1 MRKRDKLGLQIRMT
15 FYVTSAVMLVSAIAL
30 SIMTGRIRKY
40 YEETLDDR
48 LSENLTA
55 ITRIMEQRLL
65 RVEDATKTVS
75 KIVQDEFSDGE
86 ELDSLLSYSVASIDD
101 IKSVAVIFD
110 KDRIP
115 CDGGGY
121 YEIFAYRGPGEN
133 ILLETYV
140 NDAGF
145 EYDDAWQKCYVG
157 GVATWDEFVPLY
169 SEKDS
174 VVGYYMPLTDRNG
187 SRFGMFYSALLESY
201 LTSFVTGY
209 KVRKD
214 MDISIYRPN
223 GTIVVAPDDYILKLA
238 TEDMV
243 VRETT
248 IDHIGWKVVLSADR
262 KIISRRVRNALISM
276 ILLMLT
282 MLIVI
287 YLAIRYTVRYVARPF
302 VEEQQRVEKENAVM
316 DNEMRLAADAQNELV
331 PHVFPPFPGRKEI
344 DLAACLHPARK
355 VGGDLYDYFL
365 CDDRLFFC
373 IGDVS
378 GKGVQAS
385 LFMAATHYLFRS
397 VAEKTS
403 LSNAAR
409 QMNVS
414 LSADNGQCRFVTF
427 WLGCLDLCSGTLE
440 YVNAGHDAPVLLRGG
455 VAESLPLSENMPLGV
470 LDDAEFV
477 SGSVTLMPGD
487 ILLLYTDGVTEAM
500 DVSGNEFGKD
510 KFLETAGKVTGT
522 DASGI
527 LESVLSTV
535 REHSD
540 GAAQSDDIT
549 MICLKFNGKSSK

>member
-1 MRKRDKLGLQIRMT
+1 MDKLRLQIRMT
-15 FYVTSAVMLVSAIAL
+15 VYVTSAVMLVSAVAL
-30 SIMTGRIRKY
+30 SVMTGRIRRY
-40 YEETLDDR
+40 YEETLNDR

-65 RVEDATKTVS
+65 RVEDATETVS
-75 KIVQDEFSDGE
+75 KIAQDAFSNGDR
-86 ELDSLLSYSVASIDD
+86 LDSLLVYSVSSIDNVKGVS
-101 IKSVAVIFD
+101 IVFD
-110 KDRIP
+110 KDRIL
-115 CDGGGY
+115 CDGGY
-121 YEIFAYRGPGEN
+121 YEFFSYRDTTGKF
-133 ILLETYV
+133 LLETYV
-140 NDAGF
+140 NDAEF
-145 EYDDAWQKCYVG
+145 EYDEAWQKCYVE
-157 GVATWDEFVPLY
+157 GVSTWAELVSAY
-169 SEKDS
+169 MKGK
-174 VVGYYMPLTDRNG
+174 VVGYYMPLTDRDG
-187 SRFGMFYSALLESY
+187 SRFGMIYSVLLESY
-201 LTSFVTGY
+201 LTSFVAEY

-223 GTIVVAPDDYILKLA
+223 GTMVVAPDDYILNLA
-238 TEDMV
+238 PGDMV

-248 IDHIGWKVVLSADR
+248 IDNIGWKVVLSADR
-262 KIISRRVRNALISM
+262 KIISRRVRNALISI

-302 VEEQQRVEKENAVM
+302 VEEQQRVERENAVM

-331 PHVFPPFPGRKEI
+331 PNVFPPFPGRKEI

-397 VAEKTS
+397 VAEKAS
-403 LSNAAR
+403 LSDAVR

-427 WLGCLDLCSGTLE
+427 WLGCLDLCSGALE
-440 YVNAGHDAPVLLRGG
+440 YVNAGHDAPVLLRDGA
-455 VAESLPLSENMPLGV
+455 AEMLPSSENMPLGV
-470 LDDAEFV
+470 LDEAEFI
-477 SGSVTLMPGD
+477 SGGISLMPGD
-487 ILLLYTDGVTEAM
+487 TILLYTDGVTEAM
-500 DVSGNEFGKD
+500 DISGNEFEKD
-510 KFLETAGKVTGT
+510 RLLETVEDVADT
-522 DASGI
+522 DAPGI
-527 LESVLSTV
+527 MESVLAAI
-535 REHSD
+535 RKHSD

-549 MICLKFNGKSSK
+549 MVCLKFNGKSSK

>member
-1 MRKRDKLGLQIRMT
+1 MDKLGLQIRMT
-15 FYVTSAVMLVSAIAL
+15 SYVTSAVMLVSAVAL
-30 SIMTGRIRKY
+30 SVMAGKVRTY
-40 YEETLDDR
+40 YEETLEDH

-65 RVEDATKTVS
+65 RVEDATTTVS
-75 KIVQDEFSDGE
+75 KIAQDAFSNGDK
-86 ELDSLLSYSVASIDD
+86 LDSLLFFSASSIDNVKGVS
-101 IKSVAVIFD
+101 IVFD
-110 KDRIP
+110 KDRIL
-115 CDGGGY
+115 CDGGY
-121 YEIFAYRGPGEN
+121 YEFFAYRDTTGKF
-133 ILLETYV
+133 LLETYV
-140 NDAGF
+140 NDAEF
-145 EYDDAWQKCYVG
+145 EYDEAWQKCYVE
-157 GVATWDEFVPLY
+157 GVPTWDEFVTPY
-169 SEKDS
+169 PDGGK
-174 VVGYYMPLTDRNG
+174 VVGYYMPLTDRDG
-187 SRFGMFYSALLESY
+187 SRFGMLYSVLLESY
-201 LTSFVTGY
+201 LTSFVTEY

-223 GTIVVAPDDYILKLA
+223 GTIVVAPDDYILKL
-238 TEDMV
+238 TPEDMV

-262 KIISRRVRNALISM
+262 KIISRRVRDALISM

-282 MLIVI
+282 MFIVI

-302 VEEQQRVEKENAVM
+302 VEEQQRVERENAVM

-331 PHVFPPFPGRKEI
+331 PNVFPPFPGRKEI

-397 VAEKTS
+397 VAEKAS
-403 LSNAAR
+403 LSDAVR

-427 WLGCLDLCSGTLE
+427 WLGCLDLCSGALE
-440 YVNAGHDAPVLLRGG
+440 YVNAGHDAPVLLRDGA
-455 VAESLPLSENMPLGV
+455 AEMLPSSENMPLGV
-470 LDDAEFV
+470 LDEAEFI
-477 SGSVTLMPGD
+477 SGGISLMPGD
-487 ILLLYTDGVTEAM
+487 TILLYTDGVTEAM
-500 DVSGNEFGKD
+500 DISGNEFGKD
-510 KFLETAGKVTGT
+510 RLLETVGDVADT

-527 LESVLSTV
+527 MESVLAAI
-535 REHSD
+535 RKHSD

-549 MICLKFNGKSSK
+549 MVCLKFNRKSSK

>member
-1 MRKRDKLGLQIRMT
+1 MDKLGLQIRMT
-15 FYVTSAVMLVSAIAL
+15 SYVTSAVMLVSAVAL
-30 SIMTGRIRKY
+30 SVMAGKVRTY
-40 YEETLDDR
+40 YEETLEDL

-65 RVEDATKTVS
+65 RVEDATTTVS
-75 KIVQDEFSDGE
+75 KIAQDAFSNGDK
-86 ELDSLLSYSVASIDD
+86 LDSLLFFSASSIDNVKGVS
-101 IKSVAVIFD
+101 IVFD
-110 KDRIP
+110 KNRIL
-115 CDGGGY
+115 CDGGY
-121 YEIFAYRGPGEN
+121 YEFFAYRDTTGKF
-133 ILLETYV
+133 LLETYV
-140 NDAGF
+140 NDAEF
-145 EYDDAWQKCYVG
+145 EYDEAWQKCYVE
-157 GVATWDEFVPLY
+157 GVPTWDEFVTPY
-169 SEKDS
+169 PDGGK
-174 VVGYYMPLTDRNG
+174 VVGYYMPLTDRDG
-187 SRFGMFYSALLESY
+187 SRFGMLYSVLLESY
-201 LTSFVTGY
+201 LTSFVTEY

-223 GTIVVAPDDYILKLA
+223 GTIVVAPDDYILKL
-238 TEDMV
+238 TPEDMV

-282 MLIVI
+282 MFIVI

-302 VEEQQRVEKENAVM
+302 VQEQQRVERENAVM

-331 PHVFPPFPGRKEI
+331 PNVFPPFPWRKEI

-397 VAEKTS
+397 VAEKAS
-403 LSNAAR
+403 LSDAVR

-427 WLGCLDLCSGTLE
+427 WLGCLDLCSGALE
-440 YVNAGHDAPVLLRGG
+440 YVNAGHDAPVLLRDGA
-455 VAESLPLSENMPLGV
+455 AEMLPSSENMPLGV
-470 LDDAEFV
+470 LDEAEFI
-477 SGSVTLMPGD
+477 SGGISLMPGD
-487 ILLLYTDGVTEAM
+487 TILLYTDGVTEAM
-500 DVSGNEFGKD
+500 DISGNEFGKD
-510 KFLETAGKVTGT
+510 RLLETVGDVADT

-527 LESVLSTV
+527 MESVLAAI
-535 REHSD
+535 RKHSD

-549 MICLKFNGKSSK
+549 MVCLKFNRKSSK

>member
-1 MRKRDKLGLQIRMT
+1 MQIKMT
-15 FYVTSAVMLVSAIAL
+15 LYVTVAVILVSAVVL
-30 SIMTGRIRKY
+30 SVLTGRIRTY
-40 YEETLDDR
+40 YEETLEDR

-65 RVEDATKTVS
+65 RVEDVAKTVS

-86 ELDSLLSYSVASIDD
+86 DLDSLIYYCVASIENV
-101 IKSVAVIFD
+101 KCVSVVFD
-110 KDRIP
+110 KDCIP
-115 CDGGGY
+115 CGGGY
-121 YEIFAYRGPGEN
+121 YEIYAYRDTSEN
-133 ILLETYV
+133 VLLKTYV
-140 NDAGF
+140 NGADF
-145 EYDDAWQKCYVG
+145 ESDEAWQKCYVE
-157 GVATWDEFVPLY
+157 GVSTWDEFFPLY
-169 SEKDS
+169 AEKDN
-174 VVGYYMPLTDRNG
+174 VIGYYVPIAGGDG

-201 LTSFVTGY
+201 LTSFVTEY

-214 MDISIYRPN
+214 MDISIYRPS
-223 GTIVVAPDDYILKLA
+223 GTVVVAPDDYILELA
-238 TEDMV
+238 PEDMI

-248 IDHIGWKVVLSADR
+248 IDHIGWKVILSADR
-262 KIISRRVRNALISM
+262 KIVSRSVRSALISM

-397 VAEKTS
+397 VAEKAS
-403 LSNAAR
+403 LSDAVR

-414 LSADNGQCRFVTF
+414 LSTDNDQCRFVTF
-427 WLGCLDLCSGTLE
+427 WLGCLDLVSGSLE
-440 YVNAGHDAPVLLRGG
+440 YVNAGHNAPILLRGG
-455 VAESLPLSENMPLGV
+455 VAEPLTPSENMPLGV
-470 LDDAEFV
+470 MEDAEFV
-477 SGSVTLMPGD
+477 SGSLTLMPGD
-487 ILLLYTDGVTEAM
+487 LLLLYTDGVTEAM
-500 DVSGNEFGKD
+500 DVSGNEFGDGKL
-510 KFLETAGKVTGT
+510 LETAGG
-522 DASGI
+522 APCRSANEL
-527 LESVLSTV
+527 LEYVLSSV
-535 REHSD
+535 REHSTD
-540 GAAQSDDIT
+540 AVQSDDIT
-549 MICLKFNGKSSK
+549 MVCLKFNGKSTM